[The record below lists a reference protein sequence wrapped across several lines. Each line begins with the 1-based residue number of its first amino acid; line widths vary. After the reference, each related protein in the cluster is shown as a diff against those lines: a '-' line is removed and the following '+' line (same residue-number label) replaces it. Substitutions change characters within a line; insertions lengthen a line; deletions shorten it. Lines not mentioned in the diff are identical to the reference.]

1 MCIIE
6 KSTYEKGPVNMGLN
20 FRKSINLGKGFK
32 LNIGKKSIGISGGV
46 KGARVSM
53 NSKGRKT
60 ATFSLPGTGLS
71 YSINLNNLFKGK
83 TSKKKNSDDKDND
96 NEEGTTININLVLVL
111 IIIVLLV
118 VIGVAAFAWFNG
130 LI

>member
-1 MCIIE
+1 
-6 KSTYEKGPVNMGLN
+6 MGLN

-32 LNIGKKSIGISGGV
+32 LNIGKSSIGISGGV

-83 TSKKKNSDDKDND
+83 SSKKKGSDNKDDD
-96 NEEGTTININLVLVL
+96 NEEGTTININLILVL
-111 IIIVLLV
+111 IIIILIAI
-118 VIGVAAFAWFNG
+118 IGVAVYAWSKG

>member
-1 MCIIE
+1 
-6 KSTYEKGPVNMGLN
+6 MGLN

-32 LNIGKKSIGISGGV
+32 LNIGKSSIGISGGV

-83 TSKKKNSDDKDND
+83 TSKKKSSDDKDND

-111 IIIVLLV
+111 IIIVLLA
-118 VIGVAAFAWFNG
+118 VIGLAAFAWFNG

>member
-1 MCIIE
+1 
-6 KSTYEKGPVNMGLN
+6 MGLN

-32 LNIGKKSIGISGGV
+32 LNIGKGSVGISGGV
-46 KGARVSM
+46 KGARVSV

-60 ATFSLPGTGLS
+60 ATFSIPGTGIS
-71 YSINLNNLFKGK
+71 YRVNLNNLFKGK
-83 TSKKKNSDDKDND
+83 TSKKKGADEKDND
-96 NEEGTTININLVLVL
+96 NEEGTTVNINLVLVL

>member
-1 MCIIE
+1 
-6 KSTYEKGPVNMGLN
+6 MGLN

-32 LNIGKKSIGISGGV
+32 LNIGKGSIGISGGV

-53 NSKGRKT
+53 NSRGRKT
-60 ATFSLPGTGLS
+60 ATFSIPGTGIS
-71 YSINLNNLFKGK
+71 YSVNLNKLFKGK
-83 TSKKKNSDDKDND
+83 NSKKKSSDEKDYD
-96 NEEGTTININLVLVL
+96 NEEGTTININIILVL
-111 IIIVLLV
+111 IIVVLLV

>member
-1 MCIIE
+1 
-6 KSTYEKGPVNMGLN
+6 MGLN

-32 LNIGKKSIGISGGV
+32 LNIGKGSIGISGGV

-83 TSKKKNSDDKDND
+83 TSKKKSSDDKDND

>member
-1 MCIIE
+1 
-6 KSTYEKGPVNMGLN
+6 MGLN

-32 LNIGKKSIGISGGV
+32 LNIGKSSIGISGGV

-60 ATFSLPGTGLS
+60 ATFSIPGTGLS

-83 TSKKKNSDDKDND
+83 SSKKKGSNNKDDD
-96 NEEGTTININLVLVL
+96 NEEGTTININLILVL
-111 IIIVLLV
+111 IIIILIAI
-118 VIGVAAFAWFNG
+118 IGVAAFAWFNG

>member
-1 MCIIE
+1 
-6 KSTYEKGPVNMGLN
+6 MGLN

-32 LNIGKKSIGISGGV
+32 LNIGKGSIGISGGV
-46 KGARVSM
+46 KGARISM

-60 ATFSLPGTGLS
+60 ATFSIPGTGIS
-71 YSINLNNLFKGK
+71 YSLNLNKLFKGK
-83 TSKKKNSDDKDND
+83 KKGSDEKDND

-118 VIGVAAFAWFNG
+118 IIGAAAFAWFNG

>member
-1 MCIIE
+1 
-6 KSTYEKGPVNMGLN
+6 MGLN

-32 LNIGKKSIGISGGV
+32 LNIGKGSVGISGGV

-60 ATFSLPGTGLS
+60 ATFSIPGTGIS
-71 YSINLNNLFKGK
+71 YTLNLNKLFKGK
-83 TSKKKNSDDKDND
+83 TSKKKGSDEKDND
-96 NEEGTTININLVLVL
+96 NEDENTININLVLVL
-111 IIIVLLV
+111 IIVVLLV
-118 VIGVAAFAWFNG
+118 IIGAAAFAWFNG

>member
-1 MCIIE
+1 
-6 KSTYEKGPVNMGLN
+6 MGLN

-32 LNIGKKSIGISGGV
+32 LNIGKGSVGISGGV
-46 KGARVSM
+46 KGARVSV

-71 YSINLNNLFKGK
+71 YSINLNKLFKG
-83 TSKKKNSDDKDND
+83 TKKKGANDKDVD
-96 NEEGTTININLVLVL
+96 NEEGTTININLILVL
-111 IIIVLLV
+111 IIVVLLV

>member
-1 MCIIE
+1 
-6 KSTYEKGPVNMGLN
+6 MGLN

-32 LNIGKKSIGISGGV
+32 LNISKSSIGISGGV

-60 ATFSLPGTGLS
+60 ATFSIPGTGIS
-71 YSINLNNLFKGK
+71 YTLNLNKLFKGK
-83 TSKKKNSDDKDND
+83 TSKKKGSDEKEND
-96 NEEGTTININLVLVL
+96 NEEENTININLVLVL
-111 IIIVLLV
+111 IIVVLLV
-118 VIGVAAFAWFNG
+118 IIGAAAFAWFNG

>member
-1 MCIIE
+1 
-6 KSTYEKGPVNMGLN
+6 MGLN

-32 LNIGKKSIGISGGV
+32 LNIGKSSIGISGGV

-60 ATFSLPGTGLS
+60 ATFSIPGTGLS

-83 TSKKKNSDDKDND
+83 SSKKKGSDNKDDD
-96 NEEGTTININLVLVL
+96 NEEGTTININLILVL
-111 IIIVLLV
+111 IIIILV
-118 VIGVAAFAWFNG
+118 AIIGVAAFAWFNG

>member
-1 MCIIE
+1 
-6 KSTYEKGPVNMGLN
+6 MGLN

-83 TSKKKNSDDKDND
+83 TSKKKGSDDKDND

>member
-1 MCIIE
+1 
-6 KSTYEKGPVNMGLN
+6 MGLN

-32 LNIGKKSIGISGGV
+32 LNIGKGSIGISGGV

-60 ATFSLPGTGLS
+60 ATFSIPGTGIS
-71 YSINLNNLFKGK
+71 YSVNLNKLFKGK
-83 TSKKKNSDDKDND
+83 TSKKKSSDEKDND
-96 NEEGTTININLVLVL
+96 NEEETTININLILVL

-118 VIGVAAFAWFNG
+118 IIGGAAFAWFNG

>member
-1 MCIIE
+1 
-6 KSTYEKGPVNMGLN
+6 MGLN

-32 LNIGKKSIGISGGV
+32 LNIGKKSVGISGGV
-46 KGARVSM
+46 KGARVSV
-53 NSKGRKT
+53 NSSGRKT

-83 TSKKKNSDDKDND
+83 SSKKKSSGKADDDND
-96 NEEGTTININLVLVL
+96 EGTTININLILVL
-111 IIIVLLV
+111 IILILLA
-118 VIGVAAFAWFNG
+118 VIGVAAYAWFNR

>member
-1 MCIIE
+1 
-6 KSTYEKGPVNMGLN
+6 MGLN

-32 LNIGKKSIGISGGV
+32 LNIGKGSIGISGGV
-46 KGARVSM
+46 KGARVSV

-60 ATFSLPGTGLS
+60 ATFSIPGTGIS
-71 YSINLNNLFKGK
+71 YSLNLNKLFKGA
-83 TSKKKNSDDKDND
+83 TSKKKGSDEKDND
-96 NEEGTTININLVLVL
+96 NEEGTTINVNLVLVL

-118 VIGVAAFAWFNG
+118 VIGVAVFAWLNG

>member
-1 MCIIE
+1 
-6 KSTYEKGPVNMGLN
+6 MGLN

-32 LNIGKKSIGISGGV
+32 LNIGKGSIGISGGV

-60 ATFSLPGTGLS
+60 ATFSIPGTGIS
-71 YSINLNNLFKGK
+71 YTLNLNKLFKGK
-83 TSKKKNSDDKDND
+83 TSKKKGSDEKEND
-96 NEEGTTININLVLVL
+96 NEEENTININLILVL
-111 IIIVLLV
+111 IIIILLLV
-118 VIGVAAFAWFNG
+118 IGGAAFAWFNG

>member
-1 MCIIE
+1 
-6 KSTYEKGPVNMGLN
+6 MGLN

-32 LNIGKKSIGISGGV
+32 LNIGKSSIGISGGV

-71 YSINLNNLFKGK
+71 YSVNLNNLFKGK
-83 TSKKKNSDDKDND
+83 TSKKKSSGDKDND
-96 NEEGTTININLVLVL
+96 NEEGTTININLILVL
-111 IIIVLLV
+111 IIIVLLA
-118 VIGVAAFAWFNG
+118 VIGIAAFAWFNG